1 MEDKSEKQ
9 LTEDE
14 KQLCELC
21 RDWNLGECEGCEF
34 VSRYYYKK
42 IKQEVK
48 QNERCVVHNRLP

>member
-1 MEDKSEKQ
+1 MDDNFYKQ

-14 KQLCELC
+14 KQLCDLC
-21 RDWNLGECEGCEF
+21 RDWNLGSCEECEF

>member
-1 MEDKSEKQ
+1 MDDNFYKQ

-14 KQLCELC
+14 KQLCDLC
-21 RDWNLGECEGCEF
+21 RECEL
-34 VSRYYYKK
+34 VSRYYHKK

>member
-1 MEDKSEKQ
+1 MDDNFYKQ

-14 KQLCELC
+14 KQICDLC
-21 RDWNLGECEGCEF
+21 RDWNLGECEECEL

-48 QNERCVVHNRLP
+48 QNERCVVHNRLS